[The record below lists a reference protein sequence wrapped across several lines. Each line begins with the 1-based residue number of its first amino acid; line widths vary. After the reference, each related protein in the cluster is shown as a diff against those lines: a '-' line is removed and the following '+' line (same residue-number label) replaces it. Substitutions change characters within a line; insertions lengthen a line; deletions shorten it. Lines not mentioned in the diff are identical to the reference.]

1 MPNSRLLLSGTARQA
16 KQLYRALH
24 AAVDAFIS
32 DASCFLVLLAAHD
45 AGCAALASRA
55 ANHAL
60 NRFSQASVW
69 DVEGLQA
76 LPLPVLEQFVQSD
89 HLKVFSELDI
99 FGALETWVMADLDER
114 KAHFAEL
121 MKQGLRYG
129 AQPLLTMADL
139 GVIDSSPAL
148 NACPGAVSTFVHAY
162 LHAMG
167 SYSKPSECN
176 TCPRREYHPAGAL
189 QAA

>member
-1 MPNSRLLLSGTARQA
+1 MRSNCAAVRTSTSRSPAVLQKCAPQIYVDLARLTSASPVCVCTHSLKA

-76 LPLPVLEQFVQSD
+76 LPLPVLEQFVQ
-89 HLKVFSELDI
+89 V
-99 FGALETWVMADLDER
+99 
-114 KAHFAEL
+114 
-121 MKQGLRYG
+121 
-129 AQPLLTMADL
+129 
-139 GVIDSSPAL
+139 
-148 NACPGAVSTFVHAY
+148 
-162 LHAMG
+162 
-167 SYSKPSECN
+167 
-176 TCPRREYHPAGAL
+176 
-189 QAA
+189 